1 MAEILIVED
10 ERPLRRII
18 ALNLARRG
26 HSVAEA
32 DTVAAA
38 DEAVAA
44 WDGAFNVILLDI
56 NLPDR
61 SGWDLLR
68 HIAQR
73 TSRAAGANGRGPPK
87 VIVMTAVRPPQARI
101 DEFQPDGVLVK
112 PFPLEALFR
121 LIDRVLGASR
131 GSIEVGE
138 GGEPNTGPHTAA
150 ARPDAGTRGMLE
162 PGDS

>member
-1 MAEILIVED
+1 MHRTAAGGSVTMAQILVVED

-32 DTVAAA
+32 DSVAAA
-38 DEAVAA
+38 EQAIAA
-44 WDGAFNVILLDI
+44 WEGEFDVVLLDI

-68 HIAQR
+68 DLAQR
-73 TSRAAGANGRGPPK
+73 AGGGRTDRRGPPARRGPR

-101 DEFQPDGVLVK
+101 EEFQPDAVLVK

-121 LIDRVLGASR
+121 LVDRLLEALPGGATVG
-131 GSIEVGE
+131 GSDEADE
-138 GGEPNTGPHTAA
+138 
-150 ARPDAGTRGMLE
+150 AR
-162 PGDS
+162 